1 MGASE
6 AVEKLNQ
13 ANMAGEWA
21 TFLRNFSSSG
31 IPDTTIVAKVGKV
44 LEVDAIIQGAIL
56 SVVQNDS
63 DGYSYPVT
71 RVSVRYTMIG
81 VKNGT
86 VLWELTGEG
95 LKRPYAYAASPIID
109 AVKLAHEKIIKAIP

>member
-6 AVEKLNQ
+6 AVEKINQ
-13 ANMAGEWA
+13 ANLVDQWA

-31 IPDTTIVAKVGKV
+31 IPDTTTITKVGNA
-44 LEVDAIIQGAIL
+44 LGVDAIIQGTIL
-56 SVVQNDS
+56 NVTQKDS

-81 VKNGT
+81 VKDGR

-95 LKRPYAYAASPIID
+95 VKQPYAYTAAPIID
-109 AVKLAHEKIIKAIP
+109 AVKLAHEKIISAIP